1 MINFKLWIFEF
12 DFSSLIAFLI
22 GIGIGFI
29 LFGIIYAIMVLVSL
43 KSKKYVV
50 SVQNTDITDEEILL
64 IINNTQKAFKDKEL
78 KGAKPSISYASD
90 LIMNL
95 VKDIS
100 RKFYPKSKRPFAELS
115 VDEILSLLVYVSK
128 RLDTILDRPALRL
141 LKRVKLSTI
150 LGLGDVKKVV
160 DESSLMKLTRKY
172 KLKKVFNTIKGA
184 LNIVNPLYWVRK
196 LIIDT
201 SLNVAIRQLCLAVIG
216 IVGEETYK
224 IYSKRVFNEEKIID
238 SGVKEITMSLD
249 AQMQDVSEEE
259 IDEYLA
265 QELLEGKRKKWCLK

>member
-50 SVQNTDITDEEILL
+50 SVQNTDISDEEILL
-64 IINNTQKAFKDKEL
+64 FINNTQKAFKDKEL
-78 KGAKPSISYASD
+78 KGAKQSISYASD

-150 LGLGDVKKVV
+150 LGLGDVNKVV

-172 KLKKVFNTIKGA
+172 KLKKVFKTIKGA
-184 LNIVNPLYWVRK
+184 LNIVNPL
-196 LIIDT
+196 
-201 SLNVAIRQLCLAVIG
+201 IG
-216 IVGEETYK
+216 SV
-224 IYSKRVFNEEKIID
+224 N
-238 SGVKEITMSLD
+238 
-249 AQMQDVSEEE
+249 
-259 IDEYLA
+259 
-265 QELLEGKRKKWCLK
+265 